1 MWKHIATAIE
11 KVTPFFPL
19 YLFQT
24 KESLFK
30 LNLHWHWQSHN
41 SWLWLNN
48 SLLHIINTSQCNPE
62 TICTFSTSKHPCNTL
77 STAKIQ
83 LCCSPSV
90 GISKLKGC
98 SHPIYAAH
106 FLRTLKMILTSVTTL
121 VQSVWLP
128 TSPYHPFPH
137 SLLRLCKMLL
147 FETSSECLAMPVR
160 QLCFHP
166 YPHCCSNP
174 IQSIPDS

>member
-1 MWKHIATAIE
+1 MQHIVTAIE
-11 KVTPFFPL
+11 MKPVTCFFSL
-19 YLFQT
+19 FLFQT

-30 LNLHWHWQSHN
+30 LNLHWNWQSHN
-41 SWLWLNN
+41 SWLWFDN
-48 SLLHIINTSQCNPE
+48 SSLHIINTSQCNPE

-106 FLRTLKMILTSVTTL
+106 FLHTLKWYSQASQHLFKASG
-121 VQSVWLP
+121 LP
-128 TSPYHPFPH
+128 TILHHPFPH

-147 FETSSECLAMPVR
+147 FETSSERLAMPVR
-160 QLCFHP
+160 QLCCHP
-166 YPHCCSNP
+166 HPRP
-174 IQSIPDS
+174 LF